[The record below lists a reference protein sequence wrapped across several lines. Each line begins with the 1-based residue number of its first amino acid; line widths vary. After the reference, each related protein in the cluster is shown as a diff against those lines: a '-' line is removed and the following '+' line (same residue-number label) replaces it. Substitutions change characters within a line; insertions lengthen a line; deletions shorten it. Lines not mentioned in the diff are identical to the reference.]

1 MGGAQAISALAYG
14 TETIKKVDLICGPGN
29 IFVTLAK
36 KIVFGDVGI
45 DGLYG
50 PTETVVIA
58 DDTANSALCAAD
70 LLAQAEHDALAK
82 PILITDSMTLA
93 NDVLEQIT
101 LRLEGME
108 RASIARRSVEDHGLI
123 VVVENIAQGIE
134 LSNEFSPE
142 HLSIV
147 TDNPENLLTCLLY
160 TSDAADE

>member
-1 MGGAQAISALAYG
+1 M
-14 TETIKKVDLICGPGN
+14 
-29 IFVTLAK
+29 
-36 KIVFGDVGI
+36 GI

-58 DDTANSALCAAD
+58 DNTANSALCAAD

-108 RASIARRSVEDHGLI
+108 RASIARRSVEDH
-123 VVVENIAQGIE
+123 
-134 LSNEFSPE
+134 
-142 HLSIV
+142 
-147 TDNPENLLTCLLY
+147 
-160 TSDAADE
+160 